1 MLQCNSLSPLRR
13 DFDAVVMHLSFSS
26 AIPTPDT
33 LLDKATTFDRE
44 VTKKLISP
52 CPKL

>member
-1 MLQCNSLSPLRR
+1 MLECNLPSPLRPH
-13 DFDAVVMHLSFSS
+13 FEAVVMHVSFSS
-26 AIPTPDT
+26 EIPTPDT